1 MDQFDQATR
10 RFGVSTP
17 LGENA
22 LVLTAF
28 EGVEELSKCFELR
41 LSMMSADDAI
51 SPRDIVGQNVT
62 VTLLDPDDEPRFF
75 NGYVRDFTNHG
86 SGDRATAYTATI
98 VPLLWFLRLRSDCR
112 IFQDKTVPDVLEEVF
127 KAAGLHHYDISGLQG
142 DYPEMDYCVQYRE
155 TDFDFVS
162 RLMEREGIFYTFVHE
177 DGRHVLALGDHAGAY
192 RDCKHGRV
200 RYTGPTSFEEV
211 GDEITAW
218 EHRHEFTAGRV
229 AHADFDF
236 ERPSAPVSGKEQTV
250 LDLTGIKNNEL
261 YDFPSGRLD
270 DSAAS
275 ALARVRME
283 QLECACDVVRGGSRC
298 RSFSPGS
305 KFTVEAHHL
314 AAEEGKQWTLRRV
327 QHSVSAMAYVSGGA
341 APEPYENTFEC
352 IPVDIT
358 WRPARTTAPA
368 LVRGPQTAIVVGPAG
383 EEIYTDEHGRVKV
396 KFHWDRSENA
406 DDTSSCWIRVSQS
419 WAGRR
424 WGAIF
429 LPRIGQEVIV
439 DFLEGDPDRPIITGR
454 VYNGDNTPPYTL
466 PDHKT
471 ISGVKTGT
479 TPGAGGFNEIR
490 FEDKKGEEQ
499 IFVHGEKNLD
509 IRIKNDTFELIGNDR
524 HLIVKKDQIEHVENN
539 REELVDNDHKEKI
552 GKDRNL
558 KVVGK
563 EAKEVGKSLSLT
575 VKDDVIEVF
584 KKNQSTQVTK
594 DLYIKAANICIE
606 ATTNITIK
614 VGQSHIAIES
624 GGIKIGTTGEIK
636 VESTGPTEVKATAPL
651 KLESSAKA
659 DLKSPMSTVAGDG
672 MLTLKG
678 GLVKIN

>member
-28 EGVEELSKCFELR
+28 EGVEELSQCFELR
-41 LSMMSADDAI
+41 LSMLSHDDAI
-51 SPRDIVGQNVT
+51 APKDIVGQNVT
-62 VTLLDPDDEPRFF
+62 ITLLDPADEPRYF
-75 NGYVRDFTNHG
+75 NGYVRDFSNHG
-86 SGDRATAYTATI
+86 SGDRATVYTATI
-98 VPLLWFLRLRSDCR
+98 VPLLWFLKLRSDCR
-112 IFQDKTVPDVLEEVF
+112 IFQDMTVPDVLEAVF
-127 KAAGLHHYDISGLQG
+127 KAAGLHDYDISGLSSS
-142 DYPEMDYCVQYRE
+142 YPKMDYCVQYRE

-162 RLMEREGIFYTFVHE
+162 RLMEREGIYYTFVHE

-192 RDCKHGRV
+192 RDCREGRV

-218 EHRHEFTAGRV
+218 EHRHEFTTGRV

-236 ERPSAPVSGKEQTV
+236 ERPAAPIAGKEQTV
-250 LDLTGIKNNEL
+250 LDLAGIKENEL
-261 YDFPSGRLD
+261 YEFPSGRID
-270 DSAAS
+270 DGAAA
-275 ALARVRME
+275 ALARIRME
-283 QLECACDVVRGGSRC
+283 QIESGYDTVRGASRC
-298 RSFSPGS
+298 RSFAPGC

-314 AAEEGKQWTLRRV
+314 AAEEGKQWALRRV
-327 QHSVSAMAYVSGGA
+327 RHAVSADPYVSGGA
-341 APEPYENTFEC
+341 GVEPYENTFEC

-358 WRPARTTAPA
+358 WRPARATPA
-368 LVRGPQTAIVVGPAG
+368 AIVRGPQTAIVVGPAG
-383 EEIYTDEHGRVKV
+383 DEIYTDEHGRVKV
-396 KFHWDRSENA
+396 KFHWDRSEAA
-406 DDTSSCWIRVSQS
+406 DETSSCWIRVSQG
-419 WAGRR
+419 WAGRQ

-471 ISGVKTGT
+471 LSGIKTGT

-490 FEDKKGEEQ
+490 FQDKKGEEQ
-499 IFVHGEKNLD
+499 IFIHAQKNQD
-509 IRIKNDTFELIGNDR
+509 VRVENDGYEWVGHDR
-524 HLIVKKDQIEHVENN
+524 HLVVKNDQLELVEHDRSEK
-539 REELVDNDHKEKI
+539 VDNDHMEEI
-552 GKDRNL
+552 GRDRHL
-558 KVVGK
+558 KVSGK
-563 EAKEVGKSLSLT
+563 EAKAVVGSLSLT
-575 VKDDVIEVF
+575 VSGDVVEVF
-584 KKNQSTQVTK
+584 KADHSEKTSG
-594 DLYIKAANICIE
+594 DYYLKAANIVIE
-606 ATTNITIK
+606 ATTNLTLK
-614 VGQSHIAIES
+614 VGGSHIAIEA
-624 GGIKIGTTGEIK
+624 GGITIGTSGKIEVK
-636 VESTGPTEVKATAPL
+636 STGPTEVKATAPL

-672 MLTLKG
+672 MLILKG